1 MFNRKITLIALSAA
15 VALGALSGTASAAS
29 GKKLYMTCAACHGKD
44 GKSPLMPAYPKI
56 AGQNKEY
63 VLQQLKD
70 IMSGARANGQAAAM
84 KGVLVTP
91 DGKPRFSDEDLDVL
105 ADYVSKLAP

>member
-1 MFNRKITLIALSAA
+1 MKKQVIVATAVSAVLALSAFA
-15 VALGALSGTASAAS
+15 GSASAAS
-29 GKKLYMTCAACHGKD
+29 GKRLFMTCTACHGKD
-44 GKSPLMPAYPKI
+44 GKSPIMPSYPKI

-70 IMSGARANGQAAAM
+70 IMSGKRANGQSVAM

-91 DGKPRFSDEDLDVL
+91 TGESRFSDEDLDVL

>member
-1 MFNRKITLIALSAA
+1 MKKQFIIATVVSALMA
-15 VALGALSGTASAAS
+15 VSAFGGSASAAS
-29 GKKLYMTCAACHGKD
+29 GKRLFMTCTACHGKD
-44 GKSPLMPAYPKI
+44 GKTPIMPAYPKI

-70 IMSGARANGQAAAM
+70 IMSGKRSNGQSVAM
-84 KGVLVTP
+84 KGVLVTAE
-91 DGKPRFSDEDLDVL
+91 GQPRFSDDDLNVL

>member
-1 MFNRKITLIALSAA
+1 MFKQKPTIILLAALLALAA
-15 VALGALSGTASAAS
+15 FSASAGAAD

-44 GKSPLMPAYPKI
+44 GKTPLMPTYPKI

-63 VLQQLKD
+63 VLQQIKD
-70 IMSGARANGQAAAM
+70 IMTGARANGQSVAM

-91 DGKPRFSDEDLDVL
+91 DGKPRFSDEDLSVL
-105 ADYVSKLAP
+105 SDYVANLAP

>member
-1 MFNRKITLIALSAA
+1 MFKKKIA
-15 VALGALSGTASAAS
+15 VVLCGSLLALGAFTGSANAADA
-29 GKKLYMTCAACHGKD
+29 KKLYMTCAACHGKD
-44 GKSPLMPAYPKI
+44 GKTPLMPAYPKI

-70 IMSGARANGQAAAM
+70 IMSGARNNGQSAAM

-91 DGKPRFSDEDLDVL
+91 DGKPRFSDEELNVL
-105 ADYVSKLAP
+105 AEYVSQMAP

>member
-1 MFNRKITLIALSAA
+1 MLNKKVSLVLFSSLL
-15 VALGALSGTASAAS
+15 ALGLFTGTASAAD

-44 GKSPLMPAYPKI
+44 GKTPLMPAYPKI

-63 VLQQLKD
+63 IYQQIKD
-70 IMSGARANGQAAAM
+70 IMTGARANGQSVAM

-91 DGKPRFSDEDLDVL
+91 DGKPRFSDEDLKVL
-105 ADYVSKLAP
+105 AEYVANMAP

>member
-1 MFNRKITLIALSAA
+1 MKKNGITATALAA
-15 VALGALSGTASAAS
+15 LLAAGALAGTAQAAD

-44 GKSPLMPAYPKI
+44 GKTPLMPTYPKI

-63 VLQQLKD
+63 VLQQIKD
-70 IMSGARANGQAAAM
+70 IMTGARANGQSVAM

-91 DGKPRFSDEDLDVL
+91 DGKPRFTDEELEVL
-105 ADYVSKLAP
+105 ADYVSKMAP

>member
-1 MFNRKITLIALSAA
+1 MKKQLIVAITVSVLLG
-15 VALGALSGTASAAS
+15 LGAFASNASAAS
-29 GKKLYMTCAACHGKD
+29 GKRLFMTCTACHGKD
-44 GKSPLMPAYPKI
+44 GKSPIMPTYPKI

-63 VLQQLKD
+63 VLQQVKD
-70 IMSGARANGQAAAM
+70 IMSGKRSNGQSVAM

-91 DGKPRFSDEDLDVL
+91 TGEPRFSDEDLDIL

>member
-1 MFNRKITLIALSAA
+1 MKKQFIVAVTVSA
-15 VALGALSGTASAAS
+15 VLGISAFASNASAAS
-29 GKKLYMTCAACHGKD
+29 GKRLFMTCTACHGKD
-44 GKSPLMPAYPKI
+44 GKSPIMPAYPKI

-63 VLQQLKD
+63 VLQQVKD
-70 IMSGARANGQAAAM
+70 IMSGKRANGQSMAM

-91 DGKPRFSDEDLDVL
+91 TGEPRFSDEDLNVL

>member
-1 MFNRKITLIALSAA
+1 MNKKMILATAISAVLA
-15 VALGALSGTASAAS
+15 SFLFTGNASAAD

-44 GKSPLMPAYPKI
+44 GKTPIMPAYPKI

-63 VLQQLKD
+63 VLQQIKD
-70 IMSGARANGQAAAM
+70 IMSGKRANGQSVAM

-91 DGKPRFSDEDLDVL
+91 TGEPRFSDEDLEVL

>member
-1 MFNRKITLIALSAA
+1 MFNQKISIIMLSAVIA
-15 VALGALSGTASAAS
+15 AGAFAGNASAAS

-44 GKSPLMPAYPKI
+44 GKTPIMPAYPKI

-63 VLQQLKD
+63 VLQQIKD
-70 IMSGARANGQAAAM
+70 IMSGARANGQSVAM

-91 DGKPRFSDEDLDVL
+91 DGKPRFSDEDLNVL

>member
-1 MFNRKITLIALSAA
+1 MFKKKISLVLFGSLL
-15 VALGALSGTASAAS
+15 ALGALTGNASAADA
-29 GKKLYMTCAACHGKD
+29 KKLYMTCAACHGKD
-44 GKSPLMPAYPKI
+44 GKTPLMPAYPKI

-70 IMSGARANGQAAAM
+70 IMSGARANGQSVAM

-91 DGKPRFSDEDLDVL
+91 DGKPRFTDEELNVL
-105 ADYVSKLAP
+105 ADYVSKMAP

>member
-1 MFNRKITLIALSAA
+1 MIKNKTTLLVLTASL
-15 VALGALSGTASAAS
+15 ALGAVTATAQAAD

-44 GKSPLMPAYPKI
+44 GKSPIMPAYPKI
-56 AGQNKEY
+56 AGQNKAY

-70 IMSGARANGQAAAM
+70 IMSGARDNGQSAAM
-84 KGVLVTP
+84 RGVLATP
-91 DGKPRFSDEDLDVL
+91 EGAPRFSDQDLEAL

>member
-1 MFNRKITLIALSAA
+1 MFNKKISIIVLSAV
-15 VALGALSGTASAAS
+15 VAAAAFAGNVSAAS

-44 GKSPLMPAYPKI
+44 GKTPLMPAYPKI

-63 VLQQLKD
+63 ILQQIKD
-70 IMSGARANGQAAAM
+70 IMSGARANGQSVAM

-91 DGKPRFSDEDLDVL
+91 EGKPRFSDEDLNVL
-105 ADYVSKLAP
+105 ADYISKMAP

>member
-1 MFNRKITLIALSAA
+1 MLKKKIPLVLFGSLL
-15 VALGALSGTASAAS
+15 ALGALSGNAGAAD

-44 GKSPLMPAYPKI
+44 GKSPIMPTYPKI

-91 DGKPRFSDEDLDVL
+91 DGNPRFSDADLEAL

>member
-1 MFNRKITLIALSAA
+1 MFHKKTSLLM
-15 VALGALSGTASAAS
+15 LGALITLGAMTGTAGAAD

-63 VLQQLKD
+63 VLQQIKD
-70 IMSGARANGQAAAM
+70 IMTGARANGQSIAM

-91 DGKPRFSDEDLDVL
+91 DGKPRFTDEELNVL
-105 ADYVSKLAP
+105 AEYVSKLAP

>member
-1 MFNRKITLIALSAA
+1 MFNKKISIIVLSAV
-15 VALGALSGTASAAS
+15 VAAAAFAGNASAAS

-44 GKSPLMPAYPKI
+44 GKTPLMPAYPKI

-63 VLQQLKD
+63 ILQQIKD
-70 IMSGARANGQAAAM
+70 IMTGARANGQSMAM

-91 DGKPRFSDEDLDVL
+91 EGKPRFSDEDLNVL
-105 ADYVSKLAP
+105 ADYISKMAP

>member
-1 MFNRKITLIALSAA
+1 MLNRRIAVIALSAVMA
-15 VALGALSGTASAAS
+15 ATAFAGTATAAD

-44 GKSPLMPAYPKI
+44 GKSPIMPTYPKI

-63 VLQQLKD
+63 VLQQIKD
-70 IMSGARANGQAAAM
+70 IMSGARANGQSVAM

-91 DGKPRFSDEDLDVL
+91 DGKPRFSDEDLNAL

>member
-1 MFNRKITLIALSAA
+1 MLKKKLTLTLLGSLI
-15 VALGALSGTASAAS
+15 ALGALSGSADAAD
-29 GKKLYMTCAACHGKD
+29 GKKLFMTCTACHGKD
-44 GKSPLMPAYPKI
+44 GKSPIMPTYPKI

-63 VLQQLKD
+63 VLQQIKD
-70 IMSGARANGQAAAM
+70 IMSGARANGQSMAM

-91 DGKPRFSDEDLDVL
+91 EGKPRFSDAELEVL

>member
-1 MFNRKITLIALSAA
+1 MKMKHLSATVLA
-15 VALGALSGTASAAS
+15 VLVTVGAFAGGAQAAD

-44 GKSPLMPAYPKI
+44 GKTPLMPTYPKI

-63 VLQQLKD
+63 VLQQIKD
-70 IMSGARANGQAAAM
+70 IMTGARANGQSVAM

-91 DGKPRFSDEDLDVL
+91 DGKPRFSDEELEVL
-105 ADYVSKLAP
+105 ADYISKMAP

>member
-1 MFNRKITLIALSAA
+1 MKKQFIVTTAVSALLA
-15 VALGALSGTASAAS
+15 VSVFAGSASAAS
-29 GKKLYMTCAACHGKD
+29 GKRLFMTCTACHGKD
-44 GKSPLMPAYPKI
+44 GKSPIMPAYPKI

-63 VLQQLKD
+63 VLQQIKD
-70 IMSGARANGQAAAM
+70 IMSGARANGQSVAM

-91 DGKPRFSDEDLDVL
+91 TGEPRFSEEDLNIL